1 MTIDIKK
8 IWAEH
13 KLWIIG
19 LVVAFI
25 LGGMLC
31 QTASA
36 QECTPATGDG
46 PVAQKKSAVK
56 KLSDQVTIKWTPP
69 TFLADCTPISDDPSY
84 AITGYVVYIS
94 LDAPAS
100 TDLTGV
106 NLPATQTELVVRVD
120 TTTGVKPGSRL
131 YYAIQSTNEY
141 GSSFLSNQEWVQV
154 GGPPGR
160 STTSVQ

>member
-1 MTIDIKK
+1 MKTIITS
-8 IWAEH
+8 
-13 KLWIIG
+13 
-19 LVVAFI
+19 I
-25 LGGMLC
+25 LLFLSL
-31 QTASA
+31 TLSAYA
-36 QECTPATGDG
+36 QECTPSTGDG
-46 PVAQKKSAVK
+46 PVDQQKSAVK
-56 KLSDQVTIKWTPP
+56 KLSDTVTIKWTPP
-69 TFLADCTPISDDPSY
+69 QFLADCTPIADDPSY
-84 AITGYVVYIS
+84 AITGYTVYIS

-131 YYAIQSTNEY
+131 YYAIAADNEY
-141 GSSFLSNQEWVQV
+141 GTSFLSNQSWVQV